1 MPVVVLDGKAL
12 AAEVLEDVHLR
23 VQSRIAE
30 GKSRPHL
37 ATVLVG
43 DDPASLLYV
52 RSKHRDA
59 EKVGIASSDHRLP
72 ETATT
77 EEVLELVRG
86 LNADPEVSGVLVQ
99 QPFPAQV
106 EVRPVVEAVA
116 AEKDID
122 GLGPVNGGRL
132 LAGAPGHV
140 PCTPAGIL
148 RLLDR
153 YQVPIEGKRAVVVG
167 RSNLVG
173 KPVALLLLQR
183 NATVTV
189 CHSRTRDLA
198 GVCRG
203 AEILVVAIGRAR
215 LVEPGWVRP
224 GAAVVDVGMN
234 RLDGKLTGDV
244 DPGAAEAAG
253 WLTPVPGGVGPMTRA
268 MLMHNTLRAEELLR
282 P

>member
-1 MPVVVLDGKAL
+1 MVVLDGKAL
-12 AAEVLEDVHLR
+12 AAEVLEDVNLH
-23 VQSRIAE
+23 VQARIAQ
-30 GKSRPHL
+30 GKARPQL

-43 DDPASLLYV
+43 EDPASMLYV

-72 ETATT
+72 DTAST
-77 EEVLELVRG
+77 EEVLDLVRG
-86 LNADPEVSGVLVQ
+86 LNADPDVSGILVQ

-106 EVRPVVEAVA
+106 AVRPVVEAVT
-116 AEKDID
+116 AEKDVD

-140 PCTPAGIL
+140 PCTPAGIV

-153 YQVPIEGKRAVVVG
+153 YQVPLEGRRAVVVG

-198 GVCRG
+198 EVCRE
-203 AEILVVAIGRAR
+203 AEILVAAIGRAR
-215 LVEPGWVRP
+215 LVKPDWVQP

-244 DPGAAEAAG
+244 DPGASERAG

>member
-1 MPVVVLDGKAL
+1 MVLLDGKAL
-12 AAEVLEDVHLR
+12 AAEVLEEVRTGVAAR
-23 VQSRIAE
+23 VEA
-30 GKSRPHL
+30 GKNSPHL

-43 DDPASLLYV
+43 EDPASLIYV

-59 EKVGIASSDHRLP
+59 EKVGIGSSDHRLS
-72 ETATT
+72 ESAST
-77 EEVLELVRG
+77 EEVLSLVQR
-86 LNADPEVSGVLVQ
+86 LNADPSVSGILVQ
-99 QPFPAQV
+99 QPFPRQV
-106 EVRPVVEAVA
+106 AVRPVVEAVA
-116 AEKDID
+116 AEKDVD

-132 LAGAPGHV
+132 LAGEEGHV

-153 YQVPIEGKRAVVVG
+153 GGVPLEGKRAVVVG

-173 KPVALLLLQR
+173 KPAALLLLQR

-189 CHSRTRDLA
+189 CHSRTQDLA
-198 GVCRG
+198 GVCRE
-203 AEILVVAIGRAR
+203 ADILVVAIGRAQ
-215 LVEPGWVRP
+215 LVEPDWVKE

-234 RLDGKLTGDV
+234 RLEGKLTGDV
-244 DPGAAEAAG
+244 DPAAADRAG

>member
-1 MPVVVLDGKAL
+1 MVVLDGKAL
-12 AAEVLEDVHLR
+12 AAEVLEDVNLH
-23 VQSRIAE
+23 VQARIAQ
-30 GKSRPHL
+30 GKARPQL

-43 DDPASLLYV
+43 EDPASMLYV

-72 ETATT
+72 DTAST
-77 EEVLELVRG
+77 EEVLDLVRG
-86 LNADPEVSGVLVQ
+86 LNADPDVSGILVQ

-106 EVRPVVEAVA
+106 AVRPVVEAVTA
-116 AEKDID
+116 AKDVD

-140 PCTPAGIL
+140 PCTPAGIV

-153 YQVPIEGKRAVVVG
+153 YQVPLEGRRAVVVG

-198 GVCRG
+198 EVCRE

-215 LVEPGWVRP
+215 LVKPDWVQP

-244 DPGAAEAAG
+244 DPGASERAG

>member
-1 MPVVVLDGKAL
+1 MVVLDGKAL
-12 AAEVLEDVHLR
+12 AAEVLQDVSMR
-23 VQSRIAE
+23 VQARDVE
-30 GKSRPHL
+30 GKPRAHL

-43 DDPASLLYV
+43 EDPASLIYV

-59 EKVGIASSDHRLP
+59 EKVGISSSDHRLP

-77 EEVLELVRG
+77 EEVLELVRR
-86 LNADPEVSGVLVQ
+86 LNADPEVSGILVQ
-99 QPFPAQV
+99 QPFPTQV
-106 EVRPVVEAVA
+106 AVRPVVEAVA
-116 AEKDID
+116 AEKDVD

-132 LAGAPGHV
+132 LAGAEGHV

-153 YQVPIEGKRAVVVG
+153 YDVPIEGARAVVVG
-167 RSNLVG
+167 RSSLVG
-173 KPVALLLLQR
+173 KPAALLLLQR

-198 GVCRG
+198 DVCRE
-203 AEILVVAIGRAR
+203 ADILVVAIGRAQ
-215 LVEPGWVRP
+215 LVKPDWVKP

-244 DPGAAEAAG
+244 DPGARDRAG

-268 MLMHNTLRAEELLR
+268 MLMHNTLHAEELLR

>member
-1 MPVVVLDGKAL
+1 MVVLDGKVL
-12 AAEVLEDVHLR
+12 AAEVLDGVRLG
-23 VQSRIAE
+23 VQARAAG

-43 DDPASLLYV
+43 EDPASVIYV

-72 ETATT
+72 DTATT
-77 EEVLELVRG
+77 EEVLDLVRR
-86 LNADPEVSGVLVQ
+86 LNADPEISGVLVQ
-99 QPFPAQV
+99 QPFPPQV
-106 EVRPVVEAVA
+106 AVRPVVEAVA
-116 AEKDID
+116 PEKDVD

-132 LAGAPGHV
+132 LAGAAGHV

-153 YQVPIEGKRAVVVG
+153 SEVPIEGRRAVVVG
-167 RSNLVG
+167 RSSLVG

-198 GVCRG
+198 GVCRE
-203 AEILVVAIGRAR
+203 ADILVVAIGRAHF
-215 LVEPGWVRP
+215 VKPDWVRA

-234 RLDGKLTGDV
+234 RLEGRLTGDV
-244 DPGAAEAAG
+244 DPEAAARAG
-253 WLTPVPGGVGPMTRA
+253 WMTPVPGGVGPMTRA
-268 MLMHNTLRAEELLR
+268 MLMDNTLHAEELLR

>member
-1 MPVVVLDGKAL
+1 MVVLDGKAL
-12 AAEVLEDVHLR
+12 AAEVLEDVNLH
-23 VQSRIAE
+23 VQARIAQ
-30 GKSRPHL
+30 GKARPHL

-43 DDPASLLYV
+43 EDPPSMLYV

-72 ETATT
+72 DTAST
-77 EEVLELVRG
+77 EEVLDLVRG
-86 LNADPEVSGVLVQ
+86 LNADPDVSGILVQ

-106 EVRPVVEAVA
+106 AVRPVVEAVTA
-116 AEKDID
+116 AKDVD

-140 PCTPAGIL
+140 PCTPAGIV

-153 YQVPIEGKRAVVVG
+153 YQVPLEGRRAVVVG

-198 GVCRG
+198 EVCRE

-215 LVEPGWVRP
+215 FVKPDWVQP

-244 DPGAAEAAG
+244 DPGASEHAG

>member
-1 MPVVVLDGKAL
+1 MVVLDGKAL
-12 AAEVLEDVHLR
+12 AAEVLEDVNLH
-23 VQSRIAE
+23 VQARIAQ
-30 GKSRPHL
+30 GKARPQL

-43 DDPASLLYV
+43 EDPASMLYV

-72 ETATT
+72 DTAST
-77 EEVLELVRG
+77 EEVLDLVRG
-86 LNADPEVSGVLVQ
+86 LNADPDVSGILVQ

-106 EVRPVVEAVA
+106 AVRPVVEAVT
-116 AEKDID
+116 AEKDVD

-140 PCTPAGIL
+140 PCTPAGIV

-153 YQVPIEGKRAVVVG
+153 YQVPLEGRRAVVVG

-198 GVCRG
+198 EVCRE
-203 AEILVVAIGRAR
+203 AEILVAAIGRAR
-215 LVEPGWVRP
+215 LVKPDWVQP

-244 DPGAAEAAG
+244 DPGASERAG

-268 MLMHNTLRAEELLR
+268 MLMHNTLGAEELLR

>member
-1 MPVVVLDGKAL
+1 MVVLDGKAL
-12 AAEVLEDVHLR
+12 AAEVLEDVNLH
-23 VQSRIAE
+23 VQARIAQ
-30 GKSRPHL
+30 GKARPQL

-43 DDPASLLYV
+43 EDPASMLYV

-72 ETATT
+72 DTAST
-77 EEVLELVRG
+77 EEVLDLVRG
-86 LNADPEVSGVLVQ
+86 LNADPDVSGILVQ

-106 EVRPVVEAVA
+106 AVRPVVEAVTA
-116 AEKDID
+116 AKDVD

-140 PCTPAGIL
+140 PCTPAGIV

-153 YQVPIEGKRAVVVG
+153 YQVPLEGRRAVVVG

-198 GVCRG
+198 EVCRE
-203 AEILVVAIGRAR
+203 AEILVVAIGRTR
-215 LVEPGWVRP
+215 LVKPDWVQP

-244 DPGAAEAAG
+244 DPGASERAG

>member
-1 MPVVVLDGKAL
+1 MVVLDGKVL
-12 AAEVLEDVHLR
+12 AAEVLDGVRLG
-23 VQSRIAE
+23 VQARAAG
-30 GKSRPHL
+30 GKARPHL

-43 DDPASLLYV
+43 EDPASVIYV

-72 ETATT
+72 DTATT
-77 EEVLELVRG
+77 EEVLDLVRR
-86 LNADPEVSGVLVQ
+86 LNADPEISGVLVQ
-99 QPFPAQV
+99 QPFPPQV
-106 EVRPVVEAVA
+106 AVRPVVEAVA
-116 AEKDID
+116 PEKDVD

-132 LAGAPGHV
+132 LAGAAGHV

-153 YQVPIEGKRAVVVG
+153 SEVPIEGRRAVVVG
-167 RSNLVG
+167 RSSLVG
-173 KPVALLLLQR
+173 KPAALLLLQR

-198 GVCRG
+198 GVCRE
-203 AEILVVAIGRAR
+203 ADILVVAIGRAHF
-215 LVEPGWVRP
+215 VKPDWVRE

-234 RLDGKLTGDV
+234 RLEGRLTGDV
-244 DPGAAEAAG
+244 DPEAAARAG
-253 WLTPVPGGVGPMTRA
+253 WMTPVPGGVGPMTRA
-268 MLMHNTLRAEELLR
+268 MLMDNTLHAEELLR

>member
-1 MPVVVLDGKAL
+1 MVVLDGKVL
-12 AAEVLEDVHLR
+12 AAEVLDGVRRR
-23 VQSRIAE
+23 VQARAAG
-30 GKSRPHL
+30 GKARPHL

-43 DDPASLLYV
+43 EDPASVIYV

-72 ETATT
+72 DTATT
-77 EEVLELVRG
+77 EEVLDLVRR
-86 LNADPEVSGVLVQ
+86 LNADPEISGVLVQ
-99 QPFPAQV
+99 QPFPPQV
-106 EVRPVVEAVA
+106 AVRPVVEAVA
-116 AEKDID
+116 PEKDVD

-132 LAGAPGHV
+132 LAGAAGHV

-153 YQVPIEGKRAVVVG
+153 SEVPIEGRRAVVVG
-167 RSNLVG
+167 RSSLVG
-173 KPVALLLLQR
+173 KPAALLLLQR

-198 GVCRG
+198 GVCRE
-203 AEILVVAIGRAR
+203 ADILVVAIGRAHF
-215 LVEPGWVRP
+215 VKPDWVRA

-234 RLDGKLTGDV
+234 RLEGRLTGDV
-244 DPGAAEAAG
+244 DPEAAARAG
-253 WLTPVPGGVGPMTRA
+253 WMTPVPGGVGPMTRA
-268 MLMHNTLRAEELLR
+268 MLMDNTLHAEELLR

>member
-1 MPVVVLDGKAL
+1 MVVLDGKAL
-12 AAEVLEDVHLR
+12 AAEVLQDVTVHIQAR
-23 VQSRIAE
+23 SAE

-43 DDPASLLYV
+43 EDPASLIYV

-59 EKVGIASSDHRLP
+59 EKVGISSSDHRLP

-77 EEVLELVRG
+77 EEVLELVER
-86 LNADPEVSGVLVQ
+86 LNADPEVSGILVQ
-99 QPFPAQV
+99 QPFPPQV
-106 EVRPVVEAVA
+106 AVRPVVEAVA
-116 AEKDID
+116 AEKDVD
-122 GLGPVNGGRL
+122 GLGPMNGGRL
-132 LAGAPGHV
+132 LAGAAGHV

-153 YQVPIEGKRAVVVG
+153 FDVPLEGARAVVVG
-167 RSNLVG
+167 RSSLVG
-173 KPVALLLLQR
+173 KPAALLLLQR

-198 GVCRG
+198 GVCRE
-203 AEILVVAIGRAR
+203 ADILVVAIGRAR
-215 LVEPGWVRP
+215 LVKPDWVKP

-244 DPGAAEAAG
+244 DPGAAERAG

>member
-1 MPVVVLDGKAL
+1 MVVLDGKAL
-12 AAEVLEDVHLR
+12 AAEVLEDVNLH
-23 VQSRIAE
+23 VQARIAQ
-30 GKSRPHL
+30 GKARPQL

-43 DDPASLLYV
+43 EDPASMLYV

-72 ETATT
+72 DTAST
-77 EEVLELVRG
+77 EEVLDLVRG
-86 LNADPEVSGVLVQ
+86 LNADPDVSGILVQ

-106 EVRPVVEAVA
+106 AVRPVVEAVT
-116 AEKDID
+116 AEKDVD

-140 PCTPAGIL
+140 PCTPAGIV

-153 YQVPIEGKRAVVVG
+153 YQVPLEGRRAVVVG

-198 GVCRG
+198 EVCRE

-215 LVEPGWVRP
+215 LVKPDWVQP

-244 DPGAAEAAG
+244 DPGASERAG